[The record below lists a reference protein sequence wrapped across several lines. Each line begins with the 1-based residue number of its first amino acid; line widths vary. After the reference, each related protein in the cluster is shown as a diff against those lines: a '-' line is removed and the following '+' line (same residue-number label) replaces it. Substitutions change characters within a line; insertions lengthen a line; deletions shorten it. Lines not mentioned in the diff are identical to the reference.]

1 MNGMECITECNE
13 MLSLLQGLSQTVPGF
28 GALSQS
34 GLSQL
39 DPSQDAFLSADFQ
52 SQMDGLLSQDSTYQG
67 GRSAFMRQGSQ
78 FTQVRAQISSSSSS
92 SSSSIEY

>member
-1 MNGMECITECNE
+1 M
-13 MLSLLQGLSQTVPGF
+13 SQTATGF

-39 DPSQDAFLSADFQ
+39 DPSQDPYLSSDYQ

-67 GRSAFMRQGSQ
+67 GRSGFHRQGSQ
-78 FTQVRAQISSSSSS
+78 FTQVRIALV
-92 SSSSIEY
+92 

>member
-1 MNGMECITECNE
+1 M
-13 MLSLLQGLSQTVPGF
+13 SQTAGF

-39 DPSQDAFLSADFQ
+39 DPSQDPYLSTDYQ

-67 GRSAFMRQGSQ
+67 GRAFQRHGSQ
-78 FTQVRAQISSSSSS
+78 FTQV
-92 SSSSIEY
+92 

>member
-1 MNGMECITECNE
+1 M
-13 MLSLLQGLSQTVPGF
+13 SQAASGF

-39 DPSQDAFLSADFQ
+39 DPSQDPYLSSEYQ

-67 GRSAFMRQGSQ
+67 GRSAFQRPGSQ
-78 FTQVRAQISSSSSS
+78 FTQVI
-92 SSSSIEY
+92 IFFFFFFKLKFIVGLE

>member
-1 MNGMECITECNE
+1 MPGGNKNGFY
-13 MLSLLQGLSQTVPGF
+13 LQGLSQTVPGF

-78 FTQVRAQISSSSSS
+78 FTQVSKHLTSTSFIL
-92 SSSSIEY
+92 IK